1 MLQSPPTDTKPTKIF
16 HDILDARYTNIAAEN
31 ELESDKKE
39 DCSWTIKLATL
50 KEKINAL
57 SKKNEHLKREIESY
71 QKVIQLMATEISN
84 RIDNNVWKTVSNKN
98 QKIRNTN
105 LFNESDHLAMLLH
118 NVCEP

>member
-1 MLQSPPTDTKPTKIF
+1 
-16 HDILDARYTNIAAEN
+16 
-31 ELESDKKE
+31 
-39 DCSWTIKLATL
+39 
-50 KEKINAL
+50 
-57 SKKNEHLKREIESY
+57 
-71 QKVIQLMATEISN
+71 MATEISN